1 MYKNLKLIWSSAY
14 SALIT
19 GLAVVAVTIY
29 MEYSP
34 AFKVILTNL
43 TSHHWISKSLGSII
57 LYFLLWFVL
66 NKIGADNKN
75 ELQTRRALWTLFIF
89 TILSALSIFLFFVWH
104 YLFVG

>member
-34 AFKVILTNL
+34 VFKVILTNL

-57 LYFLLWFVL
+57 LYFILFFIF
-66 NKIGADNKN
+66 NKIGGDNKS
-75 ELQTRRALWTLFIF
+75 EFQVRRALWTLFIF
-89 TILSALSIFLFFVWH
+89 TILSALAIFVFFVWH
-104 YLFVG
+104 YLAT